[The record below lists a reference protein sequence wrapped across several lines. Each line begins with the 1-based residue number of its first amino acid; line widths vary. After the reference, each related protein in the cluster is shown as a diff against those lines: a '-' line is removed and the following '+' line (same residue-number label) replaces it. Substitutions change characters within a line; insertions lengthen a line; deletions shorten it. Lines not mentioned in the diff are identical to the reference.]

1 MNIYKTDPLAVAFYT
16 SLYMFV
22 VFLAVFLAVAENK
35 SYILKKVWRFKKIL
49 LWSALGGFFTSI
61 GFILAILPF
70 RWVDITETPV
80 IEAIFTLST
89 PFSVL
94 LSYLLLG
101 ERLTLRQTVG
111 VTLSFLAL
119 FMFFLSGE

>member
-1 MNIYKTDPLAVAFYT
+1 
-16 SLYMFV
+16 
-22 VFLAVFLAVAENK
+22 
-35 SYILKKVWRFKKIL
+35 
-49 LWSALGGFFTSI
+49 LGGFFTSI